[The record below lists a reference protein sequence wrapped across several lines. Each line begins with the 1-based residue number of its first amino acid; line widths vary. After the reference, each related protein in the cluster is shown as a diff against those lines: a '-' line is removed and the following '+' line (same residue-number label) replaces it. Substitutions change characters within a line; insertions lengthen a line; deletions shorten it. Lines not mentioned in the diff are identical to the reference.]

1 MINFLLDQ
9 NLISPEQHGV
19 LPGKSIHSNL
29 LCCLADWTREVDREN
44 SIDLIYLYFS
54 KALDRVPKRRLL
66 YKLQRLGVRG
76 SLIKWIE
83 SFLSDRTFSV
93 KVGNS
98 LSRSVEA
105 LWRAP
110 GFSIRTS
117 TFSGLHNRLKEF

>member
-1 MINFLLDQ
+1 MHDFLA
-9 NLISPEQHGV
+9 
-19 LPGKSIHSNL
+19 GKTTHSNF

-44 SIDLIYLYFS
+44 YIVVIYLNFS
-54 KALDRVPKRRLL
+54 KAFDRVPKRRLL

-110 GFSIRTS
+110 GFSVRTF